1 MNNETFQRYVSR
13 WLDGS
18 LTDLESAALQSELQR
33 SEERRDEFV
42 DLCGLDADLRLISE
56 SSIESINGESPAPK
70 SKNFGGVSYGWMG
83 FVSAI
88 AAAVLLVVGYG
99 IGRDHRG
106 RVGQEISS
114 ASDSEGDSKEAVETG
129 CAVVSRLVNA
139 KFPDGTSF
147 REGDS
152 LQPGRLKLVSG
163 GLQLDFFSGATI
175 LIEDAA
181 EIDLVSAWEARCLDG
196 KVTVHVPPPAI
207 GFRLLAPGM
216 KVIDLGTEFGVKVE
230 KGESS
235 VHVFDG
241 EVEAYLP
248 GSPMQII
255 RDGESLDAVANQAH
269 VTGRASPSDFPSV
282 ERFEQRREEFN
293 TRKTNQWWTSMMTVR
308 SDERIVGCY
317 LFKQWEDEIW
327 DRLVNNFAIPKQRSR
342 SGSAVGARW
351 VEGRW
356 PTKSALDF
364 KSAGDRVRI
373 NLGDEK
379 YDGLSI
385 AAWIRVDGLDRN
397 YNALLL
403 SDGDEEGAPHWQI
416 DRNGRLMF
424 SVNYLRSSN
433 QDGQQSRLDR
443 REQIYYS
450 PPVIGAATRRWHH
463 VAVTFSALTGEAIQ
477 YLDGEEVSREVSEN
491 HRDGLK
497 VTFGRCEIGNW
508 GLPPERVPFPIRNFN
523 GRIDEFVIYNEP
535 LAAKE
540 VASLYQL
547 GVPD

>member
-1 MNNETFQRYVSR
+1 MNNETFRGYVSR

-18 LTDLESAALQSELQR
+18 LTEGESAALQSELEKSR
-33 SEERRDEFV
+33 ERRDEFV
-42 DLCGLDADLRLISE
+42 DLCGLDADLRLISD
-56 SSIESINGESPAPK
+56 SSIESINGESPPPK
-70 SKNFGGVSYGWMG
+70 LKKFGGFSYGWMG

-88 AAAVLLVVGYG
+88 AAALLLVVGYG
-99 IGRDHRG
+99 IGRDQSERA
-106 RVGQEISS
+106 GQEISM
-114 ASDSEGDSKEAVETG
+114 ASKSEDDSKEAVETG

-152 LQPGRLKLVSG
+152 LRPGRLKLVSG

-181 EIDLVSAWEARCLDG
+181 ELDLVSAWEARCLEG

-216 KVIDLGTEFGVKVE
+216 KVIDLGTEFGVRVE

-255 RDGESLDAVANQAH
+255 RDGESLDAVTNQAH
-269 VTGRASPSDFPSV
+269 VAGRASPGEFPSV
-282 ERFEQRREEFN
+282 DRFEQRRAEFYKQ
-293 TRKTNQWWTSMMTVR
+293 KTKQWWTSMKSVR
-308 SDERIVGCY
+308 ADERIVGCY
-317 LFKQWEDEIW
+317 LFWQWEEERW
-327 DRLVNNFAIPKQRSR
+327 DRLVNNFAVPKQPSR
-342 SGSAVGARW
+342 AGSAVGARW

-379 YDGLSI
+379 HDGLSL

-397 YNALLL
+397 YNALLM
-403 SDGDEEGAPHWQI
+403 SDGNEEGAPDWQI
-416 DRNGRLMF
+416 DRDGRLAF
-424 SVNYLRSSN
+424 SVNYSGSATRE
-433 QDGQQSRLDR
+433 GQQSKQFL
-443 REQIYYS
+443 REQTYHS
-450 PPVIGAATRRWHH
+450 PPVIGAATRRWQH
-463 VAVTFSALTGEAIQ
+463 VAVTFDALTGEAIH
-477 YLDGEEVSREVSEN
+477 YLDGEEVSKEVSEH
-491 HRDGLK
+491 HRDGHK

-508 GLPPERVPFPIRNFN
+508 GLPPEGVPYPIRNFN
-523 GRIDEFVIYNEP
+523 GRIDEFVIYGEP

-540 VASLYQL
+540 IASLYQL

>member
-1 MNNETFQRYVSR
+1 MNNQTFRLYVSR

-18 LTDLESAALQSELQR
+18 LTEAESAALQSELEKSR
-33 SEERRDEFV
+33 ERRDEFV

-56 SSIESINGESPAPK
+56 SAIDSTEGESPAPK
-70 SKNFGGVSYGWMG
+70 SRSFGVVSYGWMG
-83 FVSAI
+83 FVAAI
-88 AAAVLLVVGYG
+88 AAALLLVVGYG
-99 IGRDHRG
+99 IGREHSERTG
-106 RVGQEISS
+106 EEVSI
-114 ASDSEGDSKEAVETG
+114 ASNSEVDSKEAVETG
-129 CAVVSRLVNA
+129 CAVVSRLVDA
-139 KFPDGTSF
+139 KFPEGISF

-181 EIDLVSAWEARCLDG
+181 ELDLVSAWEARCLDG

-207 GFRLLAPGM
+207 GFRLMAPGM

-241 EVEAYLP
+241 EVEAHLA

-255 RDGESLDAVANQAH
+255 RDGESLDAVTNQAH
-269 VTGRASPSDFPSV
+269 ATGRASPSEFPSV
-282 ERFEQRREEFN
+282 VRFEQRREEFYKQ
-293 TRKTNQWWTSMMTVR
+293 KTKQWWTSMKSVR
-308 SDERIVGCY
+308 ADERIVGCY
-317 LFKQWEDEIW
+317 LFWQWEDEKW
-327 DRLVNNFAIPKQRSR
+327 DRLVNNFAVPKRQSR
-342 SGSAVGARW
+342 AGSAVGARW

-364 KSAGDRVRI
+364 KSAGDRIRI
-373 NLGDEK
+373 DLGDEK
-379 YDGLSI
+379 HVGLSL

-397 YNALLL
+397 YNALLM
-403 SDGDEEGAPHWQI
+403 SDGEEEGSPNWQI

-424 SVNYLRSSN
+424 SVNYSGSATRE
-433 QDGQQSRLDR
+433 GQSKQVGRQ
-443 REQIYYS
+443 QIYYS
-450 PPVIGAATRRWHH
+450 PSVIGAATRRWQH
-463 VAVTFSALTGEAIQ
+463 VAVTFDALTGEAIH
-477 YLDGEEVSREVSEN
+477 YLDGEEVSREVSE
-491 HRDGLK
+491 HPRDERK

-508 GLPPERVPFPIRNFN
+508 GLPPEGVPYPIRNFN
-523 GRIDEFVIYNEP
+523 GRIDEFVIYKEP
-535 LAAKE
+535 LAAEE

-547 GVPD
+547 GVLD